1 MINNIEI
8 KNWRTHYD
16 SNLEFEKGTNVIIGI
31 MGSGKSSIINA
42 LSYGLFGT
50 FPALKNRQVTIKE
63 IIMNRPNKQ
72 DTAEVKLSFEHNK
85 EKYFIQRILKEE
97 GTNEAKIF
105 SGDKLIAG
113 PKQKDVNEKIEQILG
128 LNYELFSRAVYAEQ
142 NEIDFFLKLSPGE
155 RKKKFDE
162 LLELE
167 KYETARKNTIYLKN
181 QLQKENKQKKEYL
194 EKEKSVLSDSE
205 EQKIS
210 EELKKIDQEIIELE
224 RNNNLIKDKIKI
236 AKEDYS
242 KIEQEQ
248 KEHQK
253 RDVEIK
259 IIKSTINNLQ
269 KEIQNQTKKTTKEIS
284 EDIIK
289 TKENIQK
296 IKQKKDLLKKEIEEF
311 EKTKNK
317 LVENKSVNL
326 YKINQLKK
334 EILEI
339 SSLKGSCPTCKKEL
353 DNEHKKTITEKLGN
367 EKSIIEKNLIE
378 NKKNFEEIN
387 NLYIKSK
394 KEYDELEKNIEQLN
408 KKEYELEEEH
418 RNLIRID
425 KIKNELIENKK
436 ILENKEDEIK
446 KLKFDEN
453 ELIKKQKEYFE
464 TKNEEKLNN
473 ERLLSKIKLKENL
486 EFTFKKIQKIKINI
500 KNIDEEITNYDKAIK
515 KLGIFESC
523 LISTQIELREELLQT
538 INIAM
543 SNVWQQIYPY
553 QDYLDVKLKIVDSG
567 YDLQVQTRNKDWVR
581 VEGILSGGER
591 SAAALC
597 IRIAF
602 SLVLTKQ
609 LSIVMLDE
617 PTHNLDKN
625 AIEKL
630 SNMLREDLPKL
641 VDQIFII
648 THEKEL
654 ENASNSKIYLL
665 NRNKSLDEATRIEEL
680 SKK

>member
-1 MINNIEI
+1 M
-8 KNWRTHYD
+8 
-16 SNLEFEKGTNVIIGI
+16 
-31 MGSGKSSIINA
+31 
-42 LSYGLFGT
+42 
-50 FPALKNRQVTIKE
+50 
-63 IIMNRPNKQ
+63 
-72 DTAEVKLSFEHNK
+72 
-85 EKYFIQRILKEE
+85 
-97 GTNEAKIF
+97 
-105 SGDKLIAG
+105 
-113 PKQKDVNEKIEQILG
+113 G